1 MSEQK
6 LIVTKDTLISELVE
20 YDESLEEIL
29 AGFGLHCFSC
39 PMHTMDTIQDA
50 ADVHDLDVE
59 LLIEKLNEAIQN
71 VLTPILNTP
80 LAELGG
86 KKDIWQHCTCAR
98 NKCDT
103 CWVQK
108 NLWEAMGEK

>member
-1 MSEQK
+1 MSDNK
-6 LIVTKDTLISELVE
+6 LIVTKDTLISDLVE
-20 YDESLEEIL
+20 YDESLEDVL

-71 VLTPILNTP
+71 
-80 LAELGG
+80 
-86 KKDIWQHCTCAR
+86 K
-98 NKCDT
+98 
-103 CWVQK
+103 
-108 NLWEAMGEK
+108 